1 MPKLSSKRSP
11 LAKIFTPIYQKVRQV
26 YAAFLRYYRS
36 FPKLHRSFRRSYRED
51 YARPLSVPNSLSY
64 VMYTLRLILQN
75 WRLFLPLLVFAVVFN
90 VALVGIMSEETYVK
104 FQDVL
109 AENNAKIASGEI
121 GNFAKAG
128 LILISTV
135 TTGGLSSGLSEV
147 EIVFAVISFLLL
159 WLITVYI
166 ARHRLAGHRI
176 KLRDALYN
184 ALTPLIS
191 TFVVLVVAFLQAIPI
206 VIIVITYSIAVQT
219 DFLATPF
226 YALVYFVFAA
236 SLSLLSVYLISG
248 TFLALVAVTAPGT
261 YPLAALRTSSSLL
274 AGRRTHLIWRLTVM
288 LFSLACL
295 WVIFMLPTITLDLFF
310 KAHFSFC
317 AGWPLIPVC
326 LLIMTCFSAIYISVY
341 VYLCYRYLLNNKD
354 KA

>member
-1 MPKLSSKRSP
+1 MPKLSSKRLP
-11 LAKIFTPIYQKVRQV
+11 LAKIFTPIWQKNRKA
-26 YAAFLRYYRS
+26 YAAFLRYCHS
-36 FPKLHRSFRRSYRED
+36 FPRLHRSFRRSYRED
-51 YARPLSVPNSLSY
+51 YVRPLSVPNSLSY
-64 VMYTLRLILQN
+64 VMYTLKLILQN
-75 WRLFLPLLVFAVVFN
+75 WRLFLPLLIFAVVFN
-90 VALVGIMSEETYVK
+90 VTLVGVMSEETYVK

-135 TTGGLSSGLSEV
+135 TTGGLSSGMSEV

-166 ARHRLAGHRI
+166 VRHRLAGRRI
-176 KLRDALYN
+176 KLRDAFYN

-191 TFVVLVVAFLQAIPI
+191 TFVVLAVAFLQAIPI
-206 VIIVITYSIAVQT
+206 AIVVITYSVAVQT

-248 TFLALVAVTAPGT
+248 TLLALVAVTAPGT
-261 YPLAALRTSSSLL
+261 YPLIALRTSSNLL
-274 AGRRTHLIWRLTVM
+274 AGRRTHLIWRLMVM

-295 WVIFMLPTITLDLFF
+295 WVIFMLPIITLDLFF

-317 AGWPLIPVC
+317 TGWPIIPVC
-326 LLIMTCFSAIYISVY
+326 LLVMTCFSAIYVSVY
-341 VYLCYRYLLNNKD
+341 IYLCYRYLLNNKD